1 MSANTHQLE
10 LEEVLRDYAG
20 LKRMARD
27 FVTDEQTAEDL
38 LQQAMEHA
46 VRNPSWQLGK
56 LRAWLRGTLRNLS
69 KQHFRG
75 RARRLAR
82 EAKVSLPESG
92 PDQAF
97 DHADMLAAELESREL
112 MLQAVNQLAKPY
124 RVTIILHYMKGHT
137 LKEIGEA
144 TNTPVRTVETRL
156 YRGRDQIRKH
166 LEKRY
171 GKESFALMI
180 LPLAFPAAEGGLTAT
195 LLASGTSAVSKGML
209 SFFTPWRMM
218 TLGAIVVAGTLLWW
232 QPWQEHPPSILGEP
246 GLAEASLPTPG
257 EEQTPQSLGLS
268 RQEQDDSL
276 ENSADEVI
284 ADSANTQ
291 SVRLLEAGSGTPMP
305 GLRLHATC
313 LRAATTEE
321 TLLGPE
327 HPQWF
332 RPRERVWWRLGEV
345 EAISNE
351 TGLVTWQPHP
361 ETEVLFTYLDVH
373 TATHSIE
380 DYSRGRRPMVW
391 RPGAE
396 PYTLHIHPRQGR
408 ALGQVVLP
416 DGSPLADAT
425 IELTYHWILAPQL
438 EPHRRTHTA
447 ANGEFAL
454 AELANQQG
462 GFFLIPRKKGYAP
475 LRHLSVMRSAGFGED
490 YEGIELVMAPEVPR
504 QVRILD
510 AQGQAVSGATI
521 SAKPVEEQEQPEYR
535 LGSYSGAWESSA
547 QSNAQGMA
555 TLRGIPDQDWQVQMS
570 VDGQLRWSG
579 QFAAP
584 ESNVEIRLAP
594 RRNLQLLVQDDQ
606 GKALSNAMVAVLHV
620 EGRSHGRTNEQGLAL
635 LHVPNEGP
643 RVITA
648 LSKGKALTVL
658 EQPAGSTQEAIL
670 QLANALPISGRLLDW
685 PGKSAGAF
693 PPEVYVKEE
702 SSLVLPPELHA
713 AAALSIGVG
722 REVTA
727 RQLLSLDGT
736 SLQADGSFVVDYLAP
751 GQVELWAGMR
761 FLPIAYGRFAAG
773 NQDIQLSPGQGMSA
787 RTTMHFQVEDA
798 LSGHPV
804 PKFYVVLQAYEED
817 SQSWVR
823 LPIQVA
829 DSTDGRFSLLGLQP
843 QRYRVMV
850 WAPAGFVTTMLTD
863 QVFAAGEQD
872 FLVRLNP
879 STSLH
884 LELIGG
890 DGQALS
896 GVEVSAI
903 NASGLPIPFSG
914 DRIGSFANSVRSR
927 QDGSV
932 TLSGIPRHTP
942 FRLRFQYRGQKEV
955 REFQAEPISHK
966 TETVSLPF

>member
-1 MSANTHQLE
+1 MPANPHQLE
-10 LEEVLRDYAG
+10 LEEVLTDYAG
-20 LKRMARD
+20 LKRMARG
-27 FVTDEQTAEDL
+27 FVKDEQTAEDL

-46 VRNPSWQLGK
+46 VRNPSWQVGK

-75 RARRLAR
+75 RARRLVR
-82 EAKVSLPESG
+82 EAKVSFPESG

-124 RVTIILHYMKGHT
+124 RDTINLHFMEGRT

-156 YRGRDQIRKH
+156 YRGRDQIRKY

-195 LLASGTSAVSKGML
+195 LLATGTDAVSKGML

-232 QPWQEHPPSILGEP
+232 QPWQEHPPSLLGEP
-246 GLAEASLPTPG
+246 GLAEASLPNHG
-257 EEQTPQSLGLS
+257 EEQTPQGLGLS

-276 ENSADEVI
+276 ANSANEVI

-305 GLRLHATC
+305 GLRLRATC
-313 LRAATTEE
+313 MRAATTEE
-321 TLLGPE
+321 ILLGPE

-345 EAISNE
+345 EATSNE
-351 TGLVTWQPHP
+351 AGLVTWQPHP
-361 ETEVLFTYLDVH
+361 ETEVLFTYLNVH

-391 RPGAE
+391 QPGAE
-396 PYTLHIHPRQGR
+396 PYTLHMHLRQGR
-408 ALGQVVLP
+408 ALGKVVLA

-425 IELTYHWILAPQL
+425 IDLTYHWILAPQL
-438 EPHRRTHTA
+438 EPQRRTHTA
-447 ANGEFAL
+447 ANGEFSL

-521 SAKPVEEQEQPEYR
+521 SAKPVVEQEQPEYR
-535 LGSYSGAWESSA
+535 LGSYSGAWKSSA

-555 TLRGIPDQDWQVQMS
+555 TLRGVPNQDWQMQIQVN
-570 VDGQLRWSG
+570 GQLRWSG

-584 ESNVEIRLAP
+584 ENNVEVRLAP
-594 RRNLQLLVQDDQ
+594 RRTLQLLVQDDQ
-606 GKALSNAMVAVLHV
+606 GKALSNATVAVLHV
-620 EGRSHGRTNEQGLAL
+620 EGTSRGLTNEQGLAL

-643 RVITA
+643 RVIMA
-648 LSKGKALTVL
+648 LSKGKALAVL
-658 EQPAGSTQEAIL
+658 EQPAGSAQEAIL
-670 QLANALPISGRLLDW
+670 QLASALPTSGRLLDW
-685 PGKSAGAF
+685 PGKSDGAF
-693 PPEVYVKEE
+693 PPEVYVQEE
-702 SSLVLPPELHA
+702 NTLLLPPELHA
-713 AAALSIGVG
+713 AAALPLGIGRV
-722 REVTA
+722 VTA

-736 SLQADGSFVVDYLAP
+736 SLQADGSFLVDYLAP
-751 GQVELWAGMR
+751 GQVELWAGTR
-761 FLPIAYGRFAAG
+761 LNPIAFGNYAAG
-773 NQDIQLSPGQGMSA
+773 SQDIRLSPGQGMST
-787 RTTMHFQVEDA
+787 RTTLHFQVEDA
-798 LSGHPV
+798 LSGNPV
-804 PKFYVVLQAYEED
+804 PKFYVVLHAFEVE
-817 SQSWVR
+817 SNTWRR

-829 DSTDGRFSLLGLQP
+829 YSADGRFTVPGLKP
-843 QRYRVMV
+843 KLYRVMV
-850 WAPAGFVTTMLTD
+850 WAPAGFVTTMLAD
-863 QVFAAGEQD
+863 QEFAADEQN

-879 STSLH
+879 STSLR
-884 LELIGG
+884 LQLMGN
-890 DGQALS
+890 DGQTLS
-896 GVEVSAI
+896 GVHVSALS
-903 NASGLPIPFSG
+903 ASGQPIRFSG
-914 DRIGSFANSVRSR
+914 DRVGSFANSVRSR

-932 TLSGIPRHTP
+932 TLSGIPRDTP
-942 FRLRFQYRGQKEV
+942 FRVRFQYRGQKEV
-955 REFQAEPISHK
+955 REFQAEPISQK